1 MENPTATRIAKRN
14 AYVKAFLDAKKKL
27 AEALNGL
34 SAEGRTQVVEQMEQ
48 VTDTKADLANFAAT
62 QDEKL
67 EQAVQMLLK
76 GFVIYAVED
85 DTAKKTVYV
94 SIVTTPK
101 TRGQFNRPSPNGME
115 ADSIRDGLS
124 QVLLEIQN
132 GLIPPVG
139 GKIIQVPATGEI
151 AFVGFGSDVI
161 RSSDNAAMQL
171 KMRLNAEKI
180 AQMRAKDALVG
191 MIIGDDT
198 GWKGKLDETTQQT
211 IQDFETSDSGPDASL
226 QRFEKT
232 RQTFLNVQKSS
243 EQFQSVR
250 SGISAAGRHAQNLH
264 QQGRRRSVRG
274 RRLHPLGE
282 PASRANRQGNES
294 GAIARAIPTKPAAL
308 PPRPPLRMTTYRAP
322 AKDVAPGP
330 TGQSAVTRTCSS
342 YDIPHQR
349 CRYRTRRGL
358 DSSRH
363 APLPYSGCWAS
374 PVFHQCP
381 QRAFPPRQLNAWLSE
396 TRLPPAVQNAF
407 RARLATDPSA
417 DEWLVAQDRAG
428 VRPRLSTAIA
438 GHSRPNPA
446 GSTRQ
451 G

>member
-1 MENPTATRIAKRN
+1 MKPYYRISLLPALWLFAAPIQSAPPSADDFLPPVRASTPEQQQQLEQVKGPVQEVKDPATGQTAAQGQTAQDAINFVVNKHSAGAEMIKAGSGIGWVATGVGGYDVMENPTATRIAKRN

-34 SAEGRTQVVEQMEQ
+34 SSEGRTQVVEQMEQ
-48 VTDTKADLANFAAT
+48 VTDNKADLANFAAT
-62 QDEKL
+62 QNEKL

-85 DTAKKTVYV
+85 DAAKKTVYV

-161 RSSDNAAMQL
+161 RTSDNSAMQA
-171 KMRLNAEKI
+171 KMRLNADKI

-198 GWKGKLDETTQQT
+198 GWQSKLDESTQQT
-211 IQDFETSDSGPDASL
+211 IKQFETSDSGSDASL

-232 RQTFLNVQKSS
+232 RQTFQNTQKSS

-250 SGISAAGRHAQNLH
+250 SGI
-264 QQGRRRSVRG
+264 
-274 RRLHPLGE
+274 
-282 PASRANRQGNES
+282 
-294 GAIARAIPTKPAAL
+294 L
-308 PPRPPLRMTTYRAP
+308 PPGVTPKTFTSKDDAEVYAVVVYIPSVSQQADQTAREMNQAQLLVNPNEAGGAAAPTTTAPDVNAPRPSGT
-322 AKDVAPGP
+322 VAPGP
-330 TGQSAVTRTCSS
+330 SGTV
-342 YDIPHQR
+342 
-349 CRYRTRRGL
+349 
-358 DSSRH
+358 SRDKD
-363 APLPYSGCWAS
+363 L
-374 PVFHQCP
+374 
-381 QRAFPPRQLNAWLSE
+381 
-396 TRLPPAVQNAF
+396 
-407 RARLATDPSA
+407 
-417 DEWLVAQDRAG
+417 
-428 VRPRLSTAIA
+428 
-438 GHSRPNPA
+438 
-446 GSTRQ
+446 
-451 G
+451 

>member
-1 MENPTATRIAKRN
+1 MKSYCSIPLLSALWLLAAPVQSAPPSADDFLPPVQASTPEQQQQLEQLKGPVQEVKDPATGQTAAQGQTAQDAINFVVNKHSAGAEMIKFGSGLGWVATGIGGYDVMENPTATRIAKRN

-34 SAEGRTQVVEQMEQ
+34 SNEGRTQVVEQMEQ
-48 VTDTKADLANFAAT
+48 VTDNKADLANFAAT

-161 RSSDNAAMQL
+161 RTSDNSAMQL
-171 KMRLNAEKI
+171 KMRLNADKI

-198 GWKGKLDETTQQT
+198 GWKSKLDETTQQT
-211 IQDFETSDSGPDASL
+211 IKDFETSDNGKEDARL
-226 QRFEKT
+226 QHFEKT
-232 RQTFLNVQKSS
+232 RQSFLNMQKSS

-250 SGISAAGRHAQNLH
+250 NGI
-264 QQGRRRSVRG
+264 
-274 RRLHPLGE
+274 
-282 PASRANRQGNES
+282 
-294 GAIARAIPTKPAAL
+294 L
-308 PPRPPLRMTTYRAP
+308 PPGVSSKTFTSKDDAEVYAVAVYIPSVSQQAAQTAKEMSQTQLLGNPNDASSNNTAP
-322 AKDVAPGP
+322 ATPDSNAPRPKQEVAPGP
-330 TGQSAVTRTCSS
+330 TGSVSH
-342 YDIPHQR
+342 DKE
-349 CRYRTRRGL
+349 L
-358 DSSRH
+358 
-363 APLPYSGCWAS
+363 
-374 PVFHQCP
+374 
-381 QRAFPPRQLNAWLSE
+381 
-396 TRLPPAVQNAF
+396 
-407 RARLATDPSA
+407 
-417 DEWLVAQDRAG
+417 
-428 VRPRLSTAIA
+428 
-438 GHSRPNPA
+438 
-446 GSTRQ
+446 
-451 G
+451 

>member
-1 MENPTATRIAKRN
+1 MKRISALPFLSAFWLIATPVQAAPSADDFLPPVQASTPEQQQQLEQVKGPVQEVKDPATGQTATEGKTAQDAINFVVNKHSAGAEMIKVGSGIGWVATGIGGYDVMENPTATRIAKRN

-34 SAEGRTQVVEQMEQ
+34 SNEGRTQVVEQMEQ
-48 VTDTKADLANFAAT
+48 VTDNKTDLANFAAT
-62 QDEKL
+62 QNEKL

-85 DTAKKTVYV
+85 DTAKNTVYV

-139 GKIIQVPATGEI
+139 GKIIQVPATGEM

-161 RSSDNAAMQL
+161 RTSDNSAMQL
-171 KMRLNAEKI
+171 KMRLNADKI

-198 GWKGKLDETTQQT
+198 GWKSKLDETTQQT
-211 IQDFETSDSGPDASL
+211 IKDFETSDTSKDPSL

-232 RQTFLNVQKSS
+232 RQSFLNVQKSS

-250 SGISAAGRHAQNLH
+250 SGILPPGVTPKTFTSKDDAEVYAVAVYIPSVSQQAAQTAKEMNQAQLLSNPNDA
-264 QQGRRRSVRG
+264 GSSN
-274 RRLHPLGE
+274 
-282 PASRANRQGNES
+282 AA
-294 GAIARAIPTKPAAL
+294 PAA
-308 PPRPPLRMTTYRAP
+308 PESNIPRP
-322 AKDVAPGP
+322 KQEVAPGP
-330 TGQSAVTRTCSS
+330 TGSV
-342 YDIPHQR
+342 
-349 CRYRTRRGL
+349 
-358 DSSRH
+358 SRDKD
-363 APLPYSGCWAS
+363 L
-374 PVFHQCP
+374 
-381 QRAFPPRQLNAWLSE
+381 
-396 TRLPPAVQNAF
+396 
-407 RARLATDPSA
+407 
-417 DEWLVAQDRAG
+417 
-428 VRPRLSTAIA
+428 
-438 GHSRPNPA
+438 
-446 GSTRQ
+446 
-451 G
+451 

>member
-1 MENPTATRIAKRN
+1 MKVYFSILFLSTLWLSALPVQAAPPSADDFLPPVQASTPEQQKQLGQVQGPVQEVKDPTTGQTAAEGKTAQDAINYVVNKHSAGAEMIKFGSGIGWVATGMGGYDVMENSTATRIAKRN

-34 SAEGRTQVVEQMEQ
+34 SNEGRTQVVEQMEQ
-48 VTDTKADLANFAAT
+48 VTDNKTDLANFAAT

-232 RQTFLNVQKSS
+232 RQSFLNVQKSS

-250 SGISAAGRHAQNLH
+250 SGILPPGVTPKSFTSKDDAEVYAVAVYIPSVSQQAAQTAKEMSQAQLLDN
-264 QQGRRRSVRG
+264 
-274 RRLHPLGE
+274 P
-282 PASRANRQGNES
+282 NEAS
-294 GAIARAIPTKPAAL
+294 GAATAPAAQDDNTS
-308 PPRPPLRMTTYRAP
+308 RP
-322 AKDVAPGP
+322 KQDVAPGP
-330 TGQSAVTRTCSS
+330 TGSV
-342 YDIPHQR
+342 
-349 CRYRTRRGL
+349 
-358 DSSRH
+358 SRDKD
-363 APLPYSGCWAS
+363 L
-374 PVFHQCP
+374 
-381 QRAFPPRQLNAWLSE
+381 
-396 TRLPPAVQNAF
+396 
-407 RARLATDPSA
+407 
-417 DEWLVAQDRAG
+417 
-428 VRPRLSTAIA
+428 
-438 GHSRPNPA
+438 
-446 GSTRQ
+446 
-451 G
+451 

>member
-1 MENPTATRIAKRN
+1 MKTYFSIPLLSTLWLLAAPVQAAPPSADDFLPPVKAETPEQQQQLSQVQGPVQEVKDPATGQTSAEGKTAQDAINFVVNKHSAGAEMVKFGSGIGWVATGAGGYKVMENPTATRIAKRN

-34 SAEGRTQVVEQMEQ
+34 SSQGRTQVVEQMEQ
-48 VTDTKADLANFAAT
+48 VTDNKADLANFAAT

-101 TRGQFNRPSPNGME
+101 TRGQFNRPSPNGLE

-161 RSSDNAAMQL
+161 RSSDNSALQL

-191 MIIGDDT
+191 LIIGDDT
-198 GWKGKLDETTQQT
+198 GWKSKLDETTQQT
-211 IQDFETSDSGPDASL
+211 IKDFEASDNGKDASL

-243 EQFQSVR
+243 EQFQSIR
-250 SGISAAGRHAQNLH
+250 SGI
-264 QQGRRRSVRG
+264 
-274 RRLHPLGE
+274 
-282 PASRANRQGNES
+282 
-294 GAIARAIPTKPAAL
+294 L
-308 PPRPPLRMTTYRAP
+308 PPGVTPKTFTSKDDAEVYAVAVYLPSVSQQAAQTAKEMSQAQLLGNPNEAGGAATAP
-322 AKDVAPGP
+322 ATQDDSVPHPKQDVAPGP
-330 TGQSAVTRTCSS
+330 TGTV
-342 YDIPHQR
+342 
-349 CRYRTRRGL
+349 
-358 DSSRH
+358 SRDKD
-363 APLPYSGCWAS
+363 L
-374 PVFHQCP
+374 
-381 QRAFPPRQLNAWLSE
+381 
-396 TRLPPAVQNAF
+396 
-407 RARLATDPSA
+407 
-417 DEWLVAQDRAG
+417 
-428 VRPRLSTAIA
+428 
-438 GHSRPNPA
+438 
-446 GSTRQ
+446 
-451 G
+451 

>member
-1 MENPTATRIAKRN
+1 MKSYCSIPLLSVLWLLAAPVQSAPPSADDFLPPVHASTPEQQQQLEQLKGPVQEVKDPATGQTAAQGQTAQDAIDFVVNKHSAGAEMIKFGSGLGWVATGIGGYDVMENPTATRIAKRI

-34 SAEGRTQVVEQMEQ
+34 SNEGRTQVVEQMEQ
-48 VTDTKADLANFAAT
+48 VTDNKADLANFAAT

-161 RSSDNAAMQL
+161 RTSDNSAMQL
-171 KMRLNAEKI
+171 KMRLNADKI

-198 GWKGKLDETTQQT
+198 GWKSKLDETTQQT
-211 IQDFETSDSGPDASL
+211 IKDFETSDNGKGDASL

-232 RQTFLNVQKSS
+232 RQSFLNMQKSS

-250 SGISAAGRHAQNLH
+250 SGI
-264 QQGRRRSVRG
+264 
-274 RRLHPLGE
+274 
-282 PASRANRQGNES
+282 
-294 GAIARAIPTKPAAL
+294 L
-308 PPRPPLRMTTYRAP
+308 PPGVSSKTFTSKDDAEVYAVAVYIPSVSQQATQTAKEMSQTQLLGNPNEAGSNNTTPATPNNNAPRP
-322 AKDVAPGP
+322 KQEVAPGP
-330 TGQSAVTRTCSS
+330 TGSV
-342 YDIPHQR
+342 
-349 CRYRTRRGL
+349 
-358 DSSRH
+358 SRDKE
-363 APLPYSGCWAS
+363 L
-374 PVFHQCP
+374 
-381 QRAFPPRQLNAWLSE
+381 
-396 TRLPPAVQNAF
+396 
-407 RARLATDPSA
+407 
-417 DEWLVAQDRAG
+417 
-428 VRPRLSTAIA
+428 
-438 GHSRPNPA
+438 
-446 GSTRQ
+446 
-451 G
+451 

>member
-1 MENPTATRIAKRN
+1 MKVYFSILFLSALWLLAAPVQSAPPSADDFLPPVQASTPEQQQQLSQAQGPVQEVKDPATGQPAAEGKTAQDAINYVVNKHSAGAEMVKFGSGIGWVATGAGGYEVMENPTATRIAKRN

-34 SAEGRTQVVEQMEQ
+34 SNEGRTQVLEQMEQ
-48 VTDTKADLANFAAT
+48 VTDNKADLANFAAT

-161 RSSDNAAMQL
+161 RTSDNAAMQL

-211 IQDFETSDSGPDASL
+211 IQDFETSDSGQDASL

-250 SGISAAGRHAQNLH
+250 SGILPPGVTPKTFTSKDDAEVYAVAVYIPSVSQQAAQTAKEMSQAQLLDN
-264 QQGRRRSVRG
+264 
-274 RRLHPLGE
+274 P
-282 PASRANRQGNES
+282 NEAS
-294 GAIARAIPTKPAAL
+294 GAATSPATQDDNV
-308 PPRPPLRMTTYRAP
+308 PRP
-322 AKDVAPGP
+322 KQDVAPGP
-330 TGQSAVTRTCSS
+330 TGSV
-342 YDIPHQR
+342 
-349 CRYRTRRGL
+349 
-358 DSSRH
+358 SRDKE
-363 APLPYSGCWAS
+363 L
-374 PVFHQCP
+374 
-381 QRAFPPRQLNAWLSE
+381 
-396 TRLPPAVQNAF
+396 
-407 RARLATDPSA
+407 
-417 DEWLVAQDRAG
+417 
-428 VRPRLSTAIA
+428 
-438 GHSRPNPA
+438 
-446 GSTRQ
+446 
-451 G
+451 

>member
-1 MENPTATRIAKRN
+1 MKTYFSIPLLSTLWLLAAPVQSAPPSADDFLPPVQASTPEQQQQLEQVKGPVQEVKDPATGQTAAEGKTAQDAINFVVNKHSVGAEMVKFGSGMGWVATGAGSYEVMENPTATRIAKRN

-34 SAEGRTQVVEQMEQ
+34 STEGRTQVVEQMEQ

-85 DTAKKTVYV
+85 DAAKKMVYV

-101 TRGQFNRPSPNGME
+101 TRGQFNRPSPNSME

-161 RSSDNAAMQL
+161 RSSDNATMQL

-198 GWKGKLDETTQQT
+198 RWKSNLDETTQQT
-211 IQDFETSDSGPDASL
+211 IKDFETSDGSTDASL

-250 SGISAAGRHAQNLH
+250 SGILPPGVTPKTFTSNDAAEVYAVAVYIPSVSQQAAQTAKEMSQAQLLGNPNETGGAAIAPAAQND
-264 QQGRRRSVRG
+264 S
-274 RRLHPLGE
+274 
-282 PASRANRQGNES
+282 
-294 GAIARAIPTKPAAL
+294 T
-308 PPRPPLRMTTYRAP
+308 PRP
-322 AKDVAPGP
+322 KQNVAPGP
-330 TGQSAVTRTCSS
+330 TGSV
-342 YDIPHQR
+342 
-349 CRYRTRRGL
+349 
-358 DSSRH
+358 SRDKD
-363 APLPYSGCWAS
+363 L
-374 PVFHQCP
+374 
-381 QRAFPPRQLNAWLSE
+381 
-396 TRLPPAVQNAF
+396 
-407 RARLATDPSA
+407 
-417 DEWLVAQDRAG
+417 
-428 VRPRLSTAIA
+428 
-438 GHSRPNPA
+438 
-446 GSTRQ
+446 
-451 G
+451 

>member
-1 MENPTATRIAKRN
+1 MSLHHSISFLCALIFLTTVGYAAPPSADDFLPPVQAGTPEQQQQLEQVKSPVQEVKDPATGQTAAEGKTAQDAINFVVNKHAAGAEMVKFGSGIGWVTTGTGGYEVMENPTATRIAKRN
-14 AYVKAFLDAKKKL
+14 AYVKAFLEAKKKL

-34 SAEGRTQVVEQMEQ
+34 SAEGRTQIVEQMEQ

-101 TRGQFNRPSPNGME
+101 TRGQFNRPSPNGLE
-115 ADSIRDGLS
+115 ADSIRDGLN

-161 RSSDNAAMQL
+161 RSSDNAALQA
-171 KMRLNAEKI
+171 KMRLNADKI
-180 AQMRAKDALVG
+180 AQMRAKDALIG

-198 GWKGKLDETTQQT
+198 GWKGKLDESTQQT
-211 IQDFETSDSGPDASL
+211 IKDFETSDSDSGSNASL

-232 RQTFLNVQKSS
+232 HQNFLNMQKSS

-250 SGISAAGRHAQNLH
+250 SGILPPGVTPKTFTSKDDAEVYAVAVYIPSVSQQAAQTAKDMSQAQL
-264 QQGRRRSVRG
+264 
-274 RRLHPLGE
+274 LGN
-282 PASRANRQGNES
+282 PNEAG
-294 GAIARAIPTKPAAL
+294 GAATAPAAQDDS
-308 PPRPPLRMTTYRAP
+308 AP
-322 AKDVAPGP
+322 HPKQEVAPGP
-330 TGQSAVTRTCSS
+330 TGMV
-342 YDIPHQR
+342 
-349 CRYRTRRGL
+349 
-358 DSSRH
+358 SRDKD
-363 APLPYSGCWAS
+363 L
-374 PVFHQCP
+374 
-381 QRAFPPRQLNAWLSE
+381 
-396 TRLPPAVQNAF
+396 
-407 RARLATDPSA
+407 
-417 DEWLVAQDRAG
+417 
-428 VRPRLSTAIA
+428 
-438 GHSRPNPA
+438 
-446 GSTRQ
+446 
-451 G
+451 